1 MRSTTGQ
8 WRVRWEVNQ
17 EALRLFR
24 LLFDLTDDAD
34 DRIMGGFATFN
45 ASLSRPIDLNPT
57 PRLTLGQQL
66 RQKHRLS
73 GDLPASKDDES
84 VLGIKKTCTSCNDE
98 IPFFSAGV
106 VLQAYTTEAFSCV
119 RF

>member
-34 DRIMGGFATFN
+34 DRIIGGFATFN

-73 GDLPASKDDES
+73 GDLPASRMMK
-84 VLGIKKTCTSCNDE
+84 
-98 IPFFSAGV
+98 
-106 VLQAYTTEAFSCV
+106 AF
-119 RF
+119 